1 MNQEPAT
8 LKPEAEQTPA
18 AERTRSGCCFRPS
31 VDILEQ
37 NDELLVLANMPGAKS
52 DSIDIHFEDGEL
64 EIYASVEPRRLD
76 SRACLL
82 HEYDVGDFYRSFRV
96 SESIDAGK
104 ISAEYAEGVL
114 TLHLPKA
121 ESVKPRKIAVGTKA

>member
-1 MNQEPAT
+1 MNHEHT
-8 LKPEAEQTPA
+8 ISKPEVEETPT
-18 AERTRSGCCFRPS
+18 AERTRCGCCYRPS

-37 NDELLVLANMPGAKS
+37 NDELLVLADMPGAKS
-52 DSIDIHFEDGEL
+52 DTIDINFEDGEL
-64 EIYASVEPRRLD
+64 EIYAAVAPRHVGERE
-76 SRACLL
+76 CLL

-96 SESIDAGK
+96 SEAIDAGK

-121 ESVKPRKIAVGTKA
+121 ESAKPRKIAVGIK